1 MEDNCYFCR
10 WGEDVYLYFS
20 VCFVLVLIEPVLGP
34 DGPRAV
40 ASFLGLGDTF
50 VFYSR
55 LGLGDRELDD
65 LRSVFAFLVLF
76 YVVDVLTTVSSLA

>member
-1 MEDNCYFCR
+1 MEDSCYFCR

-20 VCFVLVLIEPVLGP
+20 LCFVLVLIEPVWGP
-34 DGPRAV
+34 AAPRAV
-40 ASFLGLGDTF
+40 ASFLGLGETF

-65 LRSVFAFLVLF
+65 FRSVFACLVLF
-76 YVVDVLTTVSSLA
+76 